1 VLAVDDEP
9 AMTFTVGESI
19 YATEIAEENKKR
31 RVRFAKLMKLKRLRW
46 LATASMK
53 LTMSMLAMQSLQHT
67 LEDLSSTTTTTT
79 AEFHGSG
86 NDDDAA
92 VAP

>member
-31 RVRFAKLMKLKRLRW
+31 RVRFAKLKKLKRLHW

-53 LTMSMLAMQSLQHT
+53 LTMSMLAMQLLQRT
-67 LEDLSSTTTTTT
+67 LEDLSSTTTTG
-79 AEFHGSG
+79 EFHGSD
-86 NDDDAA
+86 NDNDAA
-92 VAP
+92 VAPY

>member
-1 VLAVDDEP
+1 
-9 AMTFTVGESI
+9 
-19 YATEIAEENKKR
+19 
-31 RVRFAKLMKLKRLRW
+31 MKLKRLRW

-67 LEDLSSTTTTTT
+67 LEDLSSTTTTT
-79 AEFHGSG
+79 AEFHGSD
-86 NDDDAA
+86 NDNDAA

>member
-31 RVRFAKLMKLKRLRW
+31 RVRFAKLKKLKRLRW

-53 LTMSMLAMQSLQHT
+53 LTMSMLAMQSL
-67 LEDLSSTTTTTT
+67 
-79 AEFHGSG
+79 
-86 NDDDAA
+86 
-92 VAP
+92 